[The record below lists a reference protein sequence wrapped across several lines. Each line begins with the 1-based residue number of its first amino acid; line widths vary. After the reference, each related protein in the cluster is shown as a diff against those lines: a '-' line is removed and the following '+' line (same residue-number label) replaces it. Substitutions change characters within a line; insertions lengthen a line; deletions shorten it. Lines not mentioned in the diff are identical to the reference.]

1 MHRPFLLAAA
11 LAALAGCGPS
21 YVRGSEA
28 PGLDDRT
35 MSTGIDRRDMEQLLH
50 ENLKALMSS
59 AVANGWNQT
68 QSKPIVAI
76 YPLSNE
82 TSEHID
88 SELRALL
95 SDVETFLVN
104 ANLVRVVSVERQ
116 PQMMAELDR
125 QHGGGFDPRQIA
137 AYNRQLGAQYYL
149 TGKVFAADERTED
162 ARRVQ
167 YFMFMQLI
175 DVETSE
181 VAWQNK
187 AAFTKALLR

>member
-11 LAALAGCGPS
+11 LAALVGCGPS

-59 AVANGWNQT
+59 TVANGWNQT
-68 QSKPIVAI
+68 RSKPIVAI

-116 PQMMAELDR
+116 PQMMAELDK

-149 TGKVFAADERTED
+149 TGKVFAADERTDD

>member
-1 MHRPFLLAAA
+1 
-11 LAALAGCGPS
+11 
-21 YVRGSEA
+21 
-28 PGLDDRT
+28 

-59 AVANGWNQT
+59 AVANRWNQDR
-68 QSKPIVAI
+68 SRPIVAV

-82 TSEHID
+82 TSEHIE

-104 ANLVRVVSVERQ
+104 ADLVRVVSVERQ
-116 PQMMAELDR
+116 PQMMAELDK

-149 TGKVFAADERTED
+149 TGKVFAADERTDD